1 MQFSRKS
8 FSNLAALESGEES
21 LAELQGGGPLASFDE
36 EGKESNASLSEA
48 KGKRLVFVS
57 NHLPIKMSRNEVE
70 DCYTFELDEDALL
83 VQAAKEAVPED
94 MTPIY
99 VGCLSQE
106 IPVDEQDEVAA
117 VLQKQHNCYPVR
129 LVVWRGGWVG
139 GVGTSGAYDDPAPSR
154 PSRPS
159 PLPSPSRPT
168 RRPPLYLTDI
178 TPHSSSSSSSY
189 TSAGISG
196 RGAQGELLQK
206 VLQAAAVADDAL
218 PDPTR
223 PAVQGAV
230 RRGALVELRA
240 GQHGLREPPGR
251 GAV

>member
-117 VLQKQHNCYPVR
+117 VLQKQHRCI
-129 LVVWRGGWVG
+129 
-139 GVGTSGAYDDPAPSR
+139 GAQHGCTPKPAPLLGCSR
-154 PSRPS
+154 SPWASGPEKGSSAKLRWESRS
-159 PLPSPSRPT
+159 GHST
-168 RRPPLYLTDI
+168 RG
-178 TPHSSSSSSSY
+178 SSW
-189 TSAGISG
+189 
-196 RGAQGELLQK
+196 
-206 VLQAAAVADDAL
+206 AAAPLSRAL
-218 PDPTR
+218 S
-223 PAVQGAV
+223 
-230 RRGALVELRA
+230 E
-240 GQHGLREPPGR
+240 
-251 GAV
+251 

>member
-129 LVVWRGGWVG
+129 CLVII
-139 GVGTSGAYDDPAPSR
+139 GTSGAYDDPAPS
-154 PSRPS
+154 PPS
-159 PLPSPSRPT
+159 PPSPPSD
-168 RRPPLYLTDI
+168 LTDI
-178 TPHSSSSSSSY
+178 PHSSSSSSRYFWARSSRR
-189 TSAGISG
+189 TFTKSSASNSCG
-196 RGAQGELLQK
+196 R
-206 VLQAAAVADDAL
+206 
-218 PDPTR
+218 
-223 PAVQGAV
+223 
-230 RRGALVELRA
+230 
-240 GQHGLREPPGR
+240 
-251 GAV
+251 